1 MLLQMNDIIM
11 LFTIK
16 SSSRQQLGDHPGRFD
31 AGEADVQPLKLIAQP
46 RVIDAAEVE
55 DRRMEIA
62 HVQHIVHGAVAE
74 LVGGP
79 VRHPPLDAAAP

>member
-1 MLLQMNDIIM
+1 MLLQMNDTIM

-31 AGEADVQPLKLIAQP
+31 AGKADVQPLELEAEP

-55 DRRMEIA
+55 DCCMEVA
-62 HVQHIVHGAVAE
+62 HVQHIVHGAVAK

-79 VRHPPLDAAAP
+79 QRR